1 MNKSLII
8 FCIVVLSSFQMRG
21 QKFFTRNG
29 HLGFFSKTN
38 MEDIKASNESVT
50 YIMDLSTGE
59 INISALQTNFQF
71 EKALMQE
78 HYNEN
83 YVESSKFPKAIFK
96 GKIDDMSKVNFKME
110 GVYNAKVSGNLEI
123 HGVTK
128 PYSVDAV
135 FKVGGGHV
143 LAETNFKVKC
153 ADHNIKIESSLKN
166 NIAESIDVNAKAD
179 LTELKK

>member
-1 MNKSLII
+1 MGAIAL
-8 FCIVVLSSFQMRG
+8 CSFQCVG

-38 MEDIKASNESVT
+38 MEDIKANNESVT

-96 GKIDDMSKVNFKME
+96 GKIDDMTKVNFKME
-110 GVYNAKVSGNLEI
+110 GVYNAKISGNLEI

-128 PYSVDAV
+128 PYSVDAT

-143 LAETNFKVKC
+143 VAETHFKVKC
-153 ADHNIKIESSLKN
+153 ADHNIKIEASLKN

-179 LTELKK
+179 MTELKK

>member
-1 MNKSLII
+1 MKKYFFVIGIFAIGSL
-8 FCIVVLSSFQMRG
+8 QMLG

-38 MEDIKASNESVT
+38 MEDIKANNESVT
-50 YIMDLSTGE
+50 YIMDLTSGE

-83 YVESSKFPKAIFK
+83 YMESSKYPKAIFK

-123 HGVTK
+123 HGVSK
-128 PYSVDAV
+128 PYTVDAV

-143 LAETNFKVKC
+143 VAETNFKVKC

-166 NIAESIDVNAKAD
+166 NIAETIDVNAKAD

>member
-1 MNKSLII
+1 MKKYFFVIGIFAFGSL
-8 FCIVVLSSFQMRG
+8 QMLG
-21 QKFFTRNG
+21 QNFFTRNG

-38 MEDIKASNESVT
+38 MEDIKANNESVT
-50 YIMDLSTGE
+50 YIMDLTSGE

-83 YVESSKFPKAIFK
+83 YMESSKYPKAIFK

-123 HGVTK
+123 HGVGK
-128 PYSVDAV
+128 PYTVDAV

-143 LAETNFKVKC
+143 VAETNFKVKC

-166 NIAESIDVNAKAD
+166 NIAETIDVNAKAD